1 MIFIYKFFI
10 FAPSL
15 TIFYAQKHA
24 RKYEQKDAQKRCKVS
39 DYNLNRKKIMVKFKE
54 YETDF
59 QRRRRE
65 RNEKICQEYLDRSSD
80 ILKEGVKPQRV
91 IERVAQIYQTSAYNV
106 KRILL
111 ENKIFIDKNTPVV
124 FPEGYVSPIDKAA
137 SAVMS

>member
-1 MIFIYKFFI
+1 
-10 FAPSL
+10 
-15 TIFYAQKHA
+15 
-24 RKYEQKDAQKRCKVS
+24 
-39 DYNLNRKKIMVKFKE
+39 MVKFKE

-124 FPEGYVSPIDKAA
+124 FPEGYVSPADKAA